1 MVPIYQLALT
11 IHLTTYTPN
20 HLTTYMEV
28 IIVNITRRNFFKLA
42 VTGGLVLSTRKIF
55 AATNEKILIAYYSR
69 TGEEYGLG
77 NISKGNTAIVAE
89 LIAQKIG
96 GDLFEIKPV
105 TPYPVSY
112 EECKTVASREKA
124 TKARP
129 AFVGA
134 VENFSQ
140 YTMIFVGYPI
150 WYGDA
155 PQIIYTFLEHYD
167 FSGKKIVPFCTHGGS
182 GLSSTDQ
189 NISLTCPAA
198 QILQG
203 FAISGRTAQNNYSQT
218 ESIVVDN
225 LRRLNLID

>member
-1 MVPIYQLALT
+1 MS
-11 IHLTTYTPN
+11 
-20 HLTTYMEV
+20 
-28 IIVNITRRNFFKLA
+28 RREFVKMA
-42 VTGGLVLSTRKIF
+42 GTAGVLLSFGKV
-55 AATNEKILIAYYSR
+55 AAASNEKILVAYYSR

-89 LIAQKIG
+89 IIAKQTG

-105 TPYPVSY
+105 TPYPDSY

-129 AFVGA
+129 PFIGDVDISG
-134 VENFSQ
+134 
-140 YTMIFVGYPI
+140 YDTIFVGYPI

-155 PQIIYTFLEHYD
+155 PQIVYTFLESHD

-189 NISLTCPAA
+189 NIMLTCPNAKV
-198 QILQG
+198 LQG
-203 FAISGRTAQNNYSQT
+203 FELRGSVAQKNSAQV
-218 ESIVVDN
+218 ESIVSDN
-225 LRRLNLID
+225 LKRLGLI